1 MPSESVQTHM
11 TSSDDSK
18 LPSSLLARLL
28 APRNLAVFVFLVLP
42 LSLIFLVLIWWF
54 ARQNIAAQELADRK
68 NDLLASGL
76 PIDAESL
83 LDYRRE
89 RIDSSR
95 SQEWQRILDEIESD
109 AFQESGEDVPIIGL
123 AYEEEPEEYVYGQPY
138 SNHLIARDY
147 LSEWSGLLQRIH
159 LITEGSRGVWTP
171 MTTYDLFPRI
181 GPTRDVSRLLR
192 LEFDDALRRDDF
204 DHANHCVLALI
215 GNSRA
220 LEEEPMA
227 VSQLVSVAILEFALD
242 AIKTALQIDC
252 FDDEQWRAVLEQ
264 LEGLEEIEPRYRRF
278 LIGERAWVLPL
289 FQDQTSMEELGGDTI
304 EYQLPGGHSIDALE
318 TLAMYD
324 RLELVPTDD
333 LTTFFEEI
341 ESLETL
347 VQASFQSRSWL
358 RKLDTQITEVTMP
371 SLVLMNQ
378 AFVRSA
384 MHVRLA
390 KTAILARL
398 FQHREGRWPS
408 TIQEIHDAAPGLL
421 SSGDENG
428 NLTIGSLAPMG
439 DRPFGLKVDQDELV
453 LWGFEPDSVTA
464 ATPVDPPTEQDFID
478 ADAEY
483 APMLADSYLQ
493 RWLWNLPTDG
503 LAKSD

>member
-1 MPSESVQTHM
+1 MSSEPLSANA
-11 TSSDDSK
+11 TSSHESK
-18 LPSSLLARLL
+18 SASSLLTRLL
-28 APRNLAVFVFLVLP
+28 TPRNLAVFVFLVLP
-42 LSLIFLVLIWWF
+42 LSLIFLVLAWWF
-54 ARQNIAAQELADRK
+54 ARQNAAAQELADRK
-68 NDLLASGL
+68 DDLLASGL

-109 AFQESGEDVPIIGL
+109 AFQESSEDVPIIGL
-123 AYEEEPEEYVYGQPY
+123 AFEEEPEEYVYGQPY
-138 SNHLIARDY
+138 SNHLVARNY

-171 MTTYDLFPRI
+171 MNPDDLFPRI
-181 GPTRDVSRLLR
+181 GPPRDVSRLLH
-192 LEFDDALRRDDF
+192 LELEDALRRNDF
-204 DHANHCVLALI
+204 LHAGHCVLALI
-215 GNSRA
+215 GNARG

-227 VSQLVSVAILEFALD
+227 VSQLVSVAMLEVALD
-242 AIKTALQIDC
+242 AIKTAVQINC

-264 LEGLEEIEPRYRRF
+264 LEGLEEIEPRYQRF

-289 FQDQTSMEELGGDTI
+289 FEDPELLEELGGDAI

-341 ESLETL
+341 ESLETS
-347 VQASFQSRSWL
+347 VQASFQSRNWL
-358 RKLDTQITEVTMP
+358 QKLDTQVTEMTMP
-371 SLVLMNQ
+371 SLGAMNQ

-398 FQHREGRWPS
+398 FQHR
-408 TIQEIHDAAPGLL
+408 
-421 SSGDENG
+421 
-428 NLTIGSLAPMG
+428 
-439 DRPFGLKVDQDELV
+439 
-453 LWGFEPDSVTA
+453 
-464 ATPVDPPTEQDFID
+464 
-478 ADAEY
+478 
-483 APMLADSYLQ
+483 
-493 RWLWNLPTDG
+493 
-503 LAKSD
+503 

>member
-1 MPSESVQTHM
+1 MSSESIQTHM

-109 AFQESGEDVPIIGL
+109 AFQESSRNIPGIGINVRKDVPI
-123 AYEEEPEEYVYGQPY
+123 YVYGQDYPY
-138 SNHLIARDY
+138 DDAVRTY
-147 LSEWSGLLQRIH
+147 LTEWKRVLDRIH
-159 LITEGSRGVWTP
+159 LVAVGSRGIWTSIES
-171 MTTYDLFPRI
+171 DAFFPGMGQERHI
-181 GPTRDVSRLLR
+181 VRLLK
-192 LEFDDALRRDDF
+192 LEFEDALRRDDF
-204 DHANHCVLALI
+204 DHAGQCVLALI
-215 GNSRA
+215 GSSRGA
-220 LEEEPMA
+220 EEEPIA
-227 VSQLVSVAILEFALD
+227 VSQMVSVAMLDVALE
-242 AIKTALQIDC
+242 AIKTSLQIDC

-278 LIGERAWVLPL
+278 LIGERAWALPL
-289 FQDQTSMEELGGDTI
+289 FEDAEFLEELG
-304 EYQLPGGHSIDALE
+304 EEAVAYQLPGGHSIDALE

-341 ESLETL
+341 ESLQTS
-347 VQASFQSRSWL
+347 VQASFQSRNWL
-358 RKLDTQITEVTMP
+358 QKLDTQVTEMTVP
-371 SLVLMNQ
+371 SLVSMNQ

-408 TIQEIHDAAPGLL
+408 TIQEIHDAEPGLL
-421 SSGDENG
+421 SAGDENG

-483 APMLADSYLQ
+483 ALMLADFHLQ

>member
-1 MPSESVQTHM
+1 M

-18 LPSSLLARLL
+18 LSSSWLTRLL
-28 APRNLAVFVFLVLP
+28 TPRNLAVFVFLVLP
-42 LSLIFLVLIWWF
+42 LSLIFLVLAWWF
-54 ARQNIAAQELADRK
+54 ARQNMATQELADRK

-109 AFQESGEDVPIIGL
+109 AFQESSRNVPVIGLIGEEDVPR
-123 AYEEEPEEYVYGQPY
+123 YEYGQDY
-138 SNHLIARDY
+138 SYDHVARNY
-147 LSEWSGLLQRIH
+147 LTEWKHVLDRIH
-159 LITEGSRGVWTP
+159 LVTVGNRGIWTP
-171 MTTYDLFPRI
+171 IDLDAFFPGMGQERHI
-181 GPTRDVSRLLR
+181 VRLLK
-192 LEFDDALRRDDF
+192 LEFEDALRREDF
-204 DHANHCVLALI
+204 THAGQCVLALI
-215 GNSRA
+215 GSARA

-227 VSQLVSVAILEFALD
+227 VSQLVSVAMLEFALD

-264 LEGLEEIEPRYRRF
+264 LEGLEEIEPRFRRF
-278 LIGERAWVLPL
+278 LIGERAWALPL
-289 FQDQTSMEELGGDTI
+289 FEDTEFLEELGEEAV

-341 ESLETL
+341 ESLETS
-347 VQASFQSRSWL
+347 VQASFQTRNWL
-358 RKLDTQITEVTMP
+358 QKLDTQVTEMTMP
-371 SLVLMNQ
+371 SLVSMNQ

-390 KTAILARL
+390 KTAIMARL
-398 FQHREGRWPS
+398 FQHKEGRWPS

-421 SSGDENG
+421 NSGDENG
-428 NLTIGSLAPMG
+428 NLTIGNLAPMG
-439 DRPFGLKVDQDELV
+439 DRPFGLKVAQNQLV

-464 ATPVDPPTEQDFID
+464 ATPVEPPTEQDFLD

-483 APMLADSYLQ
+483 GPMLADSYLQ
-493 RWLWNLPTDG
+493 CWLWNLPTDG
-503 LAKSD
+503 LAKSN